1 MLLCFALFEW
11 LLPEEAVEGPVL
23 VPEFAG
29 AVGVF
34 LEEDTYAAV
43 LEQGDGGIDR
53 GAVEE
58 QHGVLPGG
66 TFVIAD
72 EDAYI
77 AALHRIGYAVQEYVA
92 AVAAV
97 GGCNAQHVAVAGIGL
112 HAFPTALGAPG
123 LAAVGGVVVAACSA
137 LSHADEYASVGE
149 FHEFGFV
156 AAAVGAVGHLPGVA
170 VVVAIDYEVIQRVVG
185 LAAHGGGKH
194 DATGMFSASKAQA
207 VARPEE

>member
-1 MLLCFALFEW
+1 MLFNC
-11 LLPEEAVEGPVL
+11 LLVEEAVEGPVL
-23 VPEFAG
+23 VPKLAG
-29 AVGVF
+29 AVGVLF
-34 LEEDTYAAV
+34 EEDTYAAV
-43 LEQGDGGIDR
+43 LEQGEGGIDR
-53 GAVEE
+53 GTVEE

-66 TFVIAD
+66 AFVVAD

-77 AALHRIGYAVQEYVA
+77 AALHRVGHAVQEYVA
-92 AVAAV
+92 TVAAV

-123 LAAVGGVVVAACSA
+123 LAAVGGVVVASGSA
-137 LSHADEYASVGE
+137 LSHADEHAPVGE

-170 VVVAIDYEVIQRVVG
+170 VVIAIDYKVVEG
-185 LAAHGGGKH
+185 VVSVAAHGGGEH
-194 DATGMFSASKAQA
+194 DASGMFSASKAQA

>member
-1 MLLCFALFEW
+1 MWNPHDAVSRLLS
-11 LLPEEAVEGPVL
+11 PDEAIYWPVL
-23 VPEFAG
+23 VPELAG

-34 LEEDTYAAV
+34 LEEDAYAPV
-43 LEQGDGGIDR
+43 LEQGEGGIDR

-66 TFVIAD
+66 TFIVAD

-77 AALHRIGYAVQEYVA
+77 AALHRVGHAVQEYVA

-97 GGCNAQHVAVAGIGL
+97 CGCNAEHVAVAGIGL

-137 LSHADEYASVGE
+137 LSHADEYAPVGE

-156 AAAVGAVGHLPGVA
+156 AAVVGAVGHLPGVA

-185 LAAHGGGKH
+185 FAAHGGGKH
-194 DATGMFSASKAQA
+194 DATGVLSASKVQA
-207 VARPEE
+207 VA